1 MPKEKLQFFSLWW
14 IPVHSRWNP
23 SFPQAGPQAV
33 TVVKRSPRKEPQ
45 ARWSWELGWLFWGP
59 KLVPLSDEIHGDIP
73 MKNGGIHL
81 LTYLGRGLWGSF
93 PLGMNQRFWGLGWL
107 MDFEDLD
114 GTNGDFY
121 GTSWGSNMARLLGH
135 LISKFS
141 KITTWWIFQQTMVDC
156 TEG

>member
-1 MPKEKLQFFSLWW
+1 M
-14 IPVHSRWNP
+14 VNP
-23 SFPQAGPQAV
+23 CPQQV
-33 TVVKRSPRKEPQ
+33 EPQ
-45 ARWSWELGWLFWGP
+45 FPAGWTPGRHRGEEISPQGAPGTLVLRTWVAFLGSLM
-59 KLVPLSDEIHGDIP
+59 VPLSDEIHGDIP

-141 KITTWWIFQQTMVDC
+141 KITTW
-156 TEG
+156 